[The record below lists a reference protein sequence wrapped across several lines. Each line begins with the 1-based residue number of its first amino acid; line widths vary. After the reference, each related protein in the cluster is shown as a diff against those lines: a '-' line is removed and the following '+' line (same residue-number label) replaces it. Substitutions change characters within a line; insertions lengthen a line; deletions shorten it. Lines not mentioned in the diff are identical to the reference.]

1 MKTLSNSKLTITRK
15 FYNLS
20 YPEAMKVA
28 GDFARSSGTLD
39 FTLYK
44 QIMDRYER
52 VRLRRL
58 SR

>member
-1 MKTLSNSKLTITRK
+1 MKTLANPKLTITRK

-28 GDFARSSGTLD
+28 GHFARSSGALN

-44 QIMDRYER
+44 EIMDRYER